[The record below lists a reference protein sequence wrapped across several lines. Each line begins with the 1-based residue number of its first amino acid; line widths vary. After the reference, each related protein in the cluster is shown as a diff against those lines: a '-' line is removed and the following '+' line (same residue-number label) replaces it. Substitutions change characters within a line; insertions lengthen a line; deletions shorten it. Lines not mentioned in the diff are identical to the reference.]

1 MNNDRER
8 VILHEWPRDP
18 DGPTVREPPPQGVRT
33 PNNMPWGHT
42 LDDFYWIRPFPGV
55 KSKVIWTRSML
66 DEFGENFGEQPGV
79 PQVEPRRLRPWPL
92 LKVPNDDALFG
103 LVDETCNR
111 DHSLKPR
118 RFHAVKSTG
127 LLCKRLFSMDTHP
140 LAVFESTEEKI
151 EWSAEPA
158 LMNDDAPPGTEESIL
173 EGAVKSQDRLVEDD
187 GKDDESAMAE
197 VFVQADDNITGG
209 FVLESSIE
217 GETGD
222 RQNCTEIDVP
232 EIIVE
237 ERCEDRHDV
246 VTEDDTKK
254 DESEGS
260 KVIVETHDDLTPA
273 ERQAMESFMT
283 TDYETVQ
290 KLEERIPEEYFPD
303 ILLVNDPSGFTMSDV
318 PFLSRPSRMLPVR
331 YKRVWPKLKRDGEP
345 ATLFNNDLHC
355 SSAFHWTLTQA
366 ERYAASECRRIATL
380 DLSGAPLLG
389 KGGHSAVRK
398 AGIRLPVPLTT
409 QTGDPHVSVAAKLAF
424 SLSEDR
430 ELLENEGRIYDA
442 FPDHLQESYCGYNLV
457 ASMDHPVPVGA
468 CVPKFFG
475 YYVPVQEEEEA
486 SRRQEALNRIK
497 KEVERRREREA
508 KREAKKIGVDE
519 AVESTDAYVK
529 SAEEEDD
536 YSGEDDDDSFSDHS
550 PLRVEEIRSP
560 ILLLEE
566 CGTPIEPEEFSEDE
580 RSECFS
586 LVLRL
591 HHAGFVQNSLYP
603 RNILR
608 QPGPLSVRPSER
620 SLKTPSFRIIDFGR
634 GEFVPLFVEKFL
646 ETVWSRLGP
655 PMVLTREE
663 IERVKEMSEI
673 GKEEAVRWYING
685 TGSELR
691 KAAKILYIKDY

>member
-18 DGPTVREPPPQGVRT
+18 DGPTLPELPPQGVRT

-42 LDDFYWIRPFPGV
+42 LDDFYWIHPFPGA
-55 KSKVIWTRSML
+55 KSKLIWTRSML
-66 DEFGENFGEQPGV
+66 DEFGENFGGQPGV

-92 LKVPNDDALFG
+92 LKVPNDDASFG

-118 RFHAVKSTG
+118 PFHAVKNTE
-127 LLCKRLFSMDTHP
+127 L
-140 LAVFESTEEKI
+140 ESTENKI
-151 EWSAEPA
+151 ESPPEPA
-158 LMNDDAPPGTEESIL
+158 LMNDDAPPATKESIL
-173 EGAVKSQDRLVEDD
+173 EGAVKSQDRLLEDD
-187 GKDDESAMAE
+187 GKDDESAMAK
-197 VFVQADDNITGG
+197 VFVQVDDNITGG
-209 FVLESSIE
+209 AVLEFSIE

-222 RQNCTEIDVP
+222 RQNCTGLRSTSPKKTDTMWQQVVKKFSTTIAS
-232 EIIVE
+232 
-237 ERCEDRHDV
+237 DRNLMIKA
-246 VTEDDTKK
+246 EDDTKK

-260 KVIVETHDDLTPA
+260 KAIVETHDDLTPA

-283 TDYETVQ
+283 TNYETVQ

-303 ILLVNDPSGFTMSDV
+303 ILLVNDPSGFTISDN
-318 PFLSRPSRMLPVR
+318 PFLSRPSRTLPVR

-355 SSAFHWTLTQA
+355 PSAFHWTLTQT

-389 KGGHSAVRK
+389 KGSHSAVRK

-409 QTGDPHVSVAAKLAF
+409 QTGDQHVSVAVKLSF

-430 ELLENEGRIYDA
+430 DFLENEGRIYDA

-468 CVPKFFG
+468 CVPRFFG

-486 SRRQEALNRIK
+486 KHRRETLKSIK
-497 KEVERRREREA
+497 KEVERRREREV

-519 AVESTDAYVK
+519 AVESTDAYGK
-529 SAEEEDD
+529 LAEEEEDD
-536 YSGEDDDDSFSDHS
+536 YSGEDNDDNFSDYP
-550 PLRVEEIRSP
+550 PLPVEEIYSP
-560 ILLLEE
+560 ILLVEE
-566 CGTPIEPEEFSEDE
+566 CGTPIEPEQFSEDE

-608 QPGPLSVRPSER
+608 QPGPLTVRPSER

-634 GEFVPLFVEKFL
+634 GEFGPLFVEKCL
-646 ETVWSRLGP
+646 ASVWGRMGP

-663 IERVKEMSEI
+663 MDKVKEEAEV
-673 GKEEAVRWYING
+673 GKEEVVRWHNNSIRD
-685 TGSELR
+685 ELWR
-691 KAAKILYIKDY
+691 AARVLHVKDY

>member
-1 MNNDRER
+1 MNSDRER

-33 PNNMPWGHT
+33 PNNIPWGHT
-42 LDDFYWIRPFPGV
+42 LDDFYWIRPFPGAKL
-55 KSKVIWTRSML
+55 KSIWTRSML

-118 RFHAVKSTG
+118 RFHAVKST
-127 LLCKRLFSMDTHP
+127 
-140 LAVFESTEEKI
+140 VFESTKEKI

-158 LMNDDAPPGTEESIL
+158 PMNDDAPPATKESIL
-173 EGAVKSQDRLVEDD
+173 EGAVKSQDRLPEDD

-222 RQNCTEIDVP
+222 RQNCTGLRSTSPKKRDVKTNMMW
-232 EIIVE
+232 
-237 ERCEDRHDV
+237 RQV
-246 VTEDDTKK
+246 VKKFSTTIASDLNLMIKAEDDTKK
-254 DESEGS
+254 DESE
-260 KVIVETHDDLTPA
+260 VIVETHDDLTPA

-355 SSAFHWTLTQA
+355 PSAFHWTPTQT

-430 ELLENEGRIYDA
+430 ELLENEGRIYDT

-519 AVESTDAYVK
+519 AVESTDADGK

-536 YSGEDDDDSFSDHS
+536 YSGEDDEDNFYEHS
-550 PLRVEEIRSP
+550 PLQDEEIRSP

-591 HHAGFVQNSLYP
+591 HHADFVHNSLYP

-608 QPGPLSVRPSER
+608 QPGPLTVRPSER

-646 ETVWSRLGP
+646 EILWRLGP
-655 PMVLTREE
+655 PMVWTREE
-663 IERVKEMSEI
+663 MERVKEVLEM
-673 GKEEAVRWYING
+673 GKEEAVRWFNDSP
-685 TGSELR
+685 GSELR
-691 KAAKILYIKDY
+691 KAARILYVNDYQL